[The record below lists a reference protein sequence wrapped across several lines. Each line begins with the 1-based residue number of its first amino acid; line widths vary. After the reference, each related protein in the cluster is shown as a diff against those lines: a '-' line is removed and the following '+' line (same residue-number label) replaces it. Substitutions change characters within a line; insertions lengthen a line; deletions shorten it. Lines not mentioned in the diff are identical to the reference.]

1 MENGVTMVGAA
12 LIFRNSKLLLLDNL
26 NYRKRGEPYMG
37 PPGGKVASGEDILRC
52 IKREAKEETNLDVIV
67 EELVGVSRFGLIDG
81 AHEVHS
87 YVSNIIGG
95 EIKIMEP
102 EKTGSI
108 IFCDIHDIRT
118 MYNDKILVNSL
129 RDLYE
134 KELLQRRMGY

>member
-1 MENGVTMVGAA
+1 MEKGVTIVGAA
-12 LIFRNSKLLLLDNL
+12 LIFQNSKLLLLDNL

-37 PPGGKVASGEDILRC
+37 PPGGKIGKDETLLQC

-67 EELVGVSRFGLIDG
+67 EELVGMSKFGLIDG

-87 YVSNIIGG
+87 YLCNIIGG

-129 RDLYE
+129 RALYE
-134 KELLQRRMGY
+134 EELLQRRMT

>member
-1 MENGVTMVGAA
+1 
-12 LIFRNSKLLLLDNL
+12 
-26 NYRKRGEPYMG
+26 MG
-37 PPGGKVASGEDILRC
+37 PPGGKVAKGEDILRC
-52 IKREAKEETNLDVIV
+52 IKRETKEETNLDVIV

-87 YVSNIIGG
+87 YLSNIIGG
-95 EIKIMEP
+95 EVKIMEP

-108 IFCDIHDIRT
+108 ELYTLDDLRV

-134 KELLQRRMGY
+134 RELIQQRMR

>member
-1 MENGVTMVGAA
+1 MEKGVTIVGAA
-12 LIFRNSKLLLLDNL
+12 LIFQNSKVLLLDNL

-37 PPGGKVASGEDILRC
+37 PPGGKIGKDETLLQC

-67 EELVGVSRFGLIDG
+67 EELIGMSRFGLIDG

-87 YVSNIIGG
+87 YLCNEIGG

-108 IFCDIHDIRT
+108 ERYTLDDLRV

-134 KELLQRRMGY
+134 RELLQKYLR

>member
-1 MENGVTMVGAA
+1 MQNGVTIVGAA
-12 LIFRNSKLLLLDNL
+12 LIFEDSKLLLLDNL

-37 PPGGKVASGEDILRC
+37 PPGGKVSKGEDILRC

-67 EELVGVSRFGLIDG
+67 EELIGISEFGLIDG
-81 AHEVHS
+81 KHQVHS
-87 YVSNIIGG
+87 YLCNEIGG

-108 IFCDIHDIRT
+108 QRYTLDDLRV

-134 KELLQRRMGY
+134 KELLQRRMQ